1 MSEYKSVYLIGSRGL
16 DGSNELA
23 EKVEQD
29 LLILNMV
36 VCNPEFLDWSSEI
49 YGEQWCKSI
58 RGAMKMML
66 TADCVQ
72 LIKGWKKSK
81 TAVIELGLAL
91 NIGLPAYYPCDN
103 NYGYLSKR
111 LVFRSSIGA
120 MELYDYADHGEDK

>member
-1 MSEYKSVYLIGSRGL
+1 MSEYKSVYLIGNRGV

-29 LLILNMV
+29 LLDLSLV

-49 YGEQWCKSI
+49 YDEQWCKSI

-81 TAVIELGLAL
+81 TAIIELGLAL
-91 NIGLPAYYPCDN
+91 NVGLPAYYPCDD

-111 LVFRSSIGA
+111 LVLRSSVGA